1 MPKRR
6 SPIIRFTGDPAVP
19 ADVSFGAGTMSLAEL
34 ELAYVRHVLAVEGGN
49 KRAAARVLGID
60 RRSLYR
66 RIAWLAGADRR
77 RGGGRSSAVIDER
90 QLDLPGTAPRAHDE
104 GGLNGDD

>member
-1 MPKRR
+1 MPKRKHHIVKF
-6 SPIIRFTGDPAVP
+6 SGDPVVP
-19 ADVSFGAGTMSLAEL
+19 VDVSFGAGTMSLDEL

-66 RIAWLAGADRR
+66 RIAWLAGLERK
-77 RGGGRSSAVIDER
+77 RGGGRPRVEPTDAR
-90 QLDLPGTAPRAHDE
+90 QLDLPGTSADIDTNHHDHE
-104 GGLNGDD
+104 E